1 MDLSL
6 SETEEQLAA
15 SVRDFVT
22 KEGSTQTLVAL
33 QGSGPG
39 HRAEWTATMAD
50 AGWLGALVPAEH
62 GGADATFLQ
71 AAVIWEELGRGPVP
85 GPHLLS
91 SVVAVLLLR
100 AAAPSPQRDEL
111 LAAIAAGEAVVVPLL
126 DQAGRSWDGLSS
138 GTLPPAADDGQASG
152 TFPYVPYAAA
162 ATHFLLPLGV
172 DGGAGAE
179 IGLGVIAAKAA
190 GTGIRR
196 LPGFLGW
203 NDEVSLSGVPLEQ
216 QALRVPA
223 DRVPGALARA
233 YPLLAAYTVGGCQ
246 ALLERCVAYSNAR
259 VQFGLPV
266 GKFQRVQDHIVELV
280 NALDGAR
287 WVAYEALWRIDSGR
301 DYRARAHMA
310 KAVAAEAYITCTNAA
325 HKVHGGIGV
334 DPDYG
339 VTLYTQMARSL
350 YHVMGSPRWHK
361 RQMAQALGWSD
372 HTRSE
377 DGTNA

>member
-22 KEGSTQTLVAL
+22 KEARTETLVAL

-39 HRAEWTATMAD
+39 HRTRWTATMAD

-85 GPHLLS
+85 GPYLLS

-111 LAAIAAGEAVVVPLL
+111 LAAIAAGEAVVVPVL
-126 DQAGRSWDGLSS
+126 DQAGRSWDGLR
-138 GTLPPAADDGQASG
+138 GGALTPLAGDGQVSG
-152 TFPYVPYAAA
+152 TFPYVPYAQA
-162 ATHFLLPLGV
+162 ATHFLIPL
-172 DGGAGAE
+172 DIAGGTE

-190 GTGIRR
+190 GIGIRR

-216 QALRVPA
+216 EALRVPA
-223 DRVPGALARA
+223 DRVPDALALA
-233 YPLLAAYTVGGCQ
+233 YPLLAAYAVGGCQ
-246 ALLERCVAYSNAR
+246 ALLERCVDYSNTR
-259 VQFGLPV
+259 VQFGMPV
-266 GKFQRVQDHIVELV
+266 GKFQRVQDHIVDLV

-287 WVAYEALWRIDSGR
+287 WVTYEALWRIDSGR
-301 DYRARAHMA
+301 AWRARAHMA
-310 KAVAAEAYITCTNAA
+310 KAVAAQAYITCTNAA

-350 YHVMGSPRWHK
+350 YTVMGSPRWHK
-361 RQMAQALGWSD
+361 RQMARALGWS
-372 HTRSE
+372 
-377 DGTNA
+377 AFAI